1 LSSKQFVLGATKR
14 TLMDALLCSVQ
25 AEDDPMAENSAL
37 SSEQP
42 SHYNRK
48 EKSLGLLCEQ

>member
-1 LSSKQFVLGATKR
+1 
-14 TLMDALLCSVQ
+14 MDALLCSVHK
-25 AEDDPMAENSAL
+25 EDDYGAQSKSIQLN
-37 SSEQP
+37 EQP